1 MSDSALETVF
11 DHFHARRRHDIEA
24 VASGLEP
31 DIVHQGVEPELVCNG
46 RDEVLTMVRR
56 SFARDGVDLD
66 RIELVNAGERVV
78 VGLAGPRFREN
89 PFLTG
94 ELFILFTVRDG
105 KIARMDDYRT
115 RGEAFQAAGL
125 TVPA

>member
-46 RDEVLTMVRR
+46 RDEVLAMVRR